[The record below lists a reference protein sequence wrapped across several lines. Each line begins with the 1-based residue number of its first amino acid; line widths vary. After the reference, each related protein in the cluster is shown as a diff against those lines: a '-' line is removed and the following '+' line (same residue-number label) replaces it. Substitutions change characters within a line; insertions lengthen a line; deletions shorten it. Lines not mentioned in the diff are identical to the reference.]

1 MEQVAERI
9 RGFGFV
15 DDVRYGRD
23 WVQRLDQLRNVT
35 GLVGVVIG
43 LAFAGVAVVIIG
55 VTIRLTILQ
64 RAREISIMRL
74 VGATNWFI
82 RGPFLLEGALKGLL
96 GGFLSLGLC
105 YAGYLLF
112 RDTTGGP
119 FAGLIFFRPEHMLVI
134 IVFGVLLGLAGS
146 LVSVGRHSA
155 QCVGRD
161 GGTAGRREYIQAAV
175 RGMSAIPPSRRPA
188 VPPFVRLAALLLCVL
203 GSSAAAQDT
212 PDLDQSRRRLEDIRR
227 ERDRLQQQQQRLQ
240 GQVHD
245 VNDELSNLER
255 QRESTQKIV
264 NEIERQIG
272 GLAGRLDRTSAE
284 LILAEDNLAE
294 RRAVL
299 ERRLVDIYKRGPL
312 YTFQALLAAE
322 SFGDLL
328 SRYKYLYLTSR
339 QDRALVGDVEKL
351 RNRVVDQRDDLL
363 NVRKQLDRTR
373 EEREAEYGKFTELV
387 HARARRLQPATPHRA
402 NHRAAARLAAAGRG
416 ADEQCPRRAG
426 ARPAGRGVSRSGR
439 ARRRFPGSIS
449 TADLGRL
456 DWPVEGAI
464 VYRFGRDTLPSGGI
478 IRWNGVGIAAGLG
491 TPVRSVE
498 AGKVRLV
505 GQFGTYGL
513 TVVLEHGN
521 GYYSVYSHLQA
532 AAVKLAATVTRG
544 QTIGSVGG
552 ENSDY
557 GPHLHFEIRGENQV
571 ALDPTEWLRRR

>member
-1 MEQVAERI
+1 MCRADIRTGGRADASVALSSRAK
-9 RGFGFV
+9 RGI
-15 DDVRYGRD
+15 
-23 WVQRLDQLRNVT
+23 T
-35 GLVGVVIG
+35 
-43 LAFAGVAVVIIG
+43 
-55 VTIRLTILQ
+55 
-64 RAREISIMRL
+64 
-74 VGATNWFI
+74 
-82 RGPFLLEGALKGLL
+82 
-96 GGFLSLGLC
+96 LSLTLV
-105 YAGYLLF
+105 
-112 RDTTGGP
+112 
-119 FAGLIFFRPEHMLVI
+119 LI
-134 IVFGVLLGLAGS
+134 S
-146 LVSVGRHSA
+146 LSASAVSA
-155 QCVGRD
+155 Q
-161 GGTAGRREYIQAAV
+161 E
-175 RGMSAIPPSRRPA
+175 SPE
-188 VPPFVRLAALLLCVL
+188 
-203 GSSAAAQDT
+203 
-212 PDLDQSRRRLEDIRR
+212 LDQSRRRLEEIRR
-227 ERDRLQQQQQRLQ
+227 ERDRLQEQQQRLQ

-264 NEIERQIG
+264 DEIERQIG
-272 GLAGRLDRTSAE
+272 GLSGQLDRTSAE

-373 EEREAEYGKFTELV
+373 EERAAEYGKFTDLV
-387 HARARRLQPATPHRA
+387 HARARRLSQLKRS
-402 NHRAAARLAAAGRG
+402 ARSTEQRLDSLRRDESRLNGVLAAL
-416 ADEQCPRRAG
+416 E
-426 ARPAGRGVSRSGR
+426 R
-439 ARRRFPGSIS
+439 ARRDEASRGLTGAAPLPGSIT

-464 VYRFGRDTLPSGGI
+464 VYTFGRDTLPSGGI
-478 IRWNGVGIAAGLG
+478 IRWNGIGIAAGVG
-491 TPVRSVE
+491 TQVRSVE

-521 GYYSVYSHLQA
+521 GYYSVYSHLQS
-532 AAVKLAATVTRG
+532 AAVELGSTVTRG
-544 QTIGSVGG
+544 QAIGAVGG

-571 ALDPTEWLRRR
+571 ALDPTEWLRKR

>member
-1 MEQVAERI
+1 MSRAER
-9 RGFGFV
+9 
-15 DDVRYGRD
+15 
-23 WVQRLDQLRNVT
+23 RN
-35 GLVGVVIG
+35 G
-43 LAFAGVAVVIIG
+43 
-55 VTIRLTILQ
+55 
-64 RAREISIMRL
+64 
-74 VGATNWFI
+74 
-82 RGPFLLEGALKGLL
+82 GPAE
-96 GGFLSLGLC
+96 
-105 YAGYLLF
+105 
-112 RDTTGGP
+112 RRTGGP
-119 FAGLIFFRPEHMLVI
+119 ADRRKAGQGRIAARAHFRR
-134 IVFGVLLGLAGS
+134 S
-146 LVSVGRHSA
+146 
-155 QCVGRD
+155 
-161 GGTAGRREYIQAAV
+161 
-175 RGMSAIPPSRRPA
+175 A
-188 VPPFVRLAALLLCVL
+188 VPPFRLFLILLCIL
-203 GSSAAAQDT
+203 SQTARAQGT
-212 PDLDQSRRRLEDIRR
+212 PDLEQSRRRLQEIRR
-227 ERDRLQQQQQRLQ
+227 ERDRLQEQQQRLQ

-245 VNDELSNLER
+245 VNDELHNIER

-264 NEIERQIG
+264 DEIERQIG
-272 GLAGRLDRTSAE
+272 GLSSQLDRTSAE

-363 NVRKQLDRTR
+363 DVRKQLDRTR
-373 EEREAEYGKFTELV
+373 EEREAEYAKYTELAE
-387 HARARRLQPATPHRA
+387 ARARRLSQLR
-402 NHRAAARLAAAGRG
+402 RSARSTERRLDSLQRDEAKLNNVLAALERTRRDEASRGLRG
-416 ADEQCPRRAG
+416 ATLL
-426 ARPAGRGVSRSGR
+426 
-439 ARRRFPGSIS
+439 PGSIT

-478 IRWNGVGIAAGLG
+478 IRWNGVGIAAGAG
-491 TPVRSVE
+491 TPVKSVE

-521 GYYSVYSHLQA
+521 GYYSVYSHLQSASVELA
-532 AAVKLAATVTRG
+532 AAVTRG
-544 QTIGSVGG
+544 QEIGRVGG

-571 ALDPTEWLRRR
+571 ALDPTEWLRKR